1 MYVCNNHHNH
11 HNNSIF
17 LFSSLS
23 LSPSLSLPLSTC
35 SFLPLSPLCFVLN
48 SIKMCLAFVI
58 TCLVLF
64 PIVVFFYMSTS
75 LNS

>member
-11 HNNSIF
+11 YNNSLF

-35 SFLPLSPLCFVLN
+35 SFLPLSLLCFVLN
-48 SIKMCLAFVI
+48 SIKMCSAFVI
-58 TCLVLF
+58 LCLVLF
-64 PIVVFFYMSTS
+64 PFVVVCYISS
-75 LNS
+75 SSNS